1 MTNFTMGSWGSVC
14 RSRARWEPFQGKDF
28 RDVLLRV
35 DHAGGDEVDGL
46 LKLLPGA
53 GDAADELDLLEHR
66 PVHGEGDLR
75 VHGVADHDNGAPGA
89 HPVQAGGQG
98 IPGPDHFKG
107 QVEAPLGGGLHVG
120 LPLGVVAVKVG
131 VEDPQFPGPLG
142 FHVADLGQGRVGG
155 PRLLGQLPDELADDA
170 GAHHQ
175 HPVVEADPRLAHGV
189 VGHHQGV
196 DASGGHVGDS
206 VRQPVGVGGLSH
218 ELLGIGPVAHEADVV
233 GAVDLPAELLLAS
246 LAHVALAAVE
256 VGPEGHPVPH
266 GEGAVPGVGDHAAE
280 LVA

>member
-1 MTNFTMGSWGSVC
+1 M
-14 RSRARWEPFQGKDF
+14 
-28 RDVLLRV
+28 
-35 DHAGGDEVDGL
+35 
-46 LKLLPGA
+46 
-53 GDAADELDLLEHR
+53 
-66 PVHGEGDLR
+66 
-75 VHGVADHDNGAPGA
+75 
-89 HPVQAGGQG
+89 
-98 IPGPDHFKG
+98 
-107 QVEAPLGGGLHVG
+107 
-120 LPLGVVAVKVG
+120 
-131 VEDPQFPGPLG
+131 G
-142 FHVADLGQGRVGG
+142 FHVADLGQGHIGG

-196 DASGGHVGDS
+196 DASGGHVGDG
-206 VRQPVGVGGLSH
+206 VRQPVGVGGLAH

-233 GAVDLPAELLLAS
+233 GAVDLPAELLLAG

-280 LVA
+280 LVAEDEAIGILLPPTFAGLPHVHVAAAHAAGGDSNGQLPRPHRGHGDGFHGDLLGPCEDSGLHGVGFHGNQTPFHSLGWPAPTHSQHPRVPGKVRRQGDHWKGCSSLATRDFVMV